1 MAIRKGNVIVAVNLP
16 PYHKEKLDMICGILG
31 VSKSELV
38 KRLIEQYDI
47 FNGFGKEVSE
57 DGKAK

>member
-1 MAIRKGNVIVAVNLP
+1 MSIRKGNVIVAINLP
-16 PYHKEKLDMICGILG
+16 KFHREKLSYICSMLG

-47 FNGFGKEVSE
+47 FNGFGKEVE